1 MEMKA
6 IPSFRFSPS
15 DICRKLILI
24 AVLVTTSLGFAPLN
38 DEGYWARQLRLY
50 GKMNLPVAVI
60 LQSKYTSC
68 GPAVIAMA
76 YKYAYPETRVN
87 ETRIIGFAT
96 REEYYTE
103 SKPPFTSPENMVR
116 IAEHYALED
125 TVSTGVV
132 ETADEGLKLL
142 TQKLTSGEPVL
153 IDVTSR
159 LYDLDSGAH
168 FVLVTGI
175 TLNENPNKVKLYFND
190 PLTGTNRWGY
200 WLGGEG
206 VWNAWLNND
215 DPGGSGWWMVIS
227 SP

>member
-1 MEMKA
+1 MMKRTNLA
-6 IPSFRFSPS
+6 ARH
-15 DICRKLILI
+15 RILVRWMI
-24 AVLVTTSLGFAPLN
+24 VMVACVSLGFAPLQ

-50 GKMNLPVAVI
+50 GKMNLPVDVI

-87 ETRIIGFAT
+87 EERIIGYAAK
-96 REEYYTE
+96 EKYYIE
-103 SKPPFTSPENMVR
+103 NKPPFTSPENMVR
-116 IAEHYALED
+116 IAEHYAEEG
-125 TVSTGVV
+125 TVSTGAVK
-132 ETADEGLKLL
+132 TADEGLALL
-142 TQKLTSGEPVL
+142 KEKLTAGEPVV
-153 IDVTSR
+153 IDVLSR

-175 TLNENPNKVKLYFND
+175 KLDENPNKLKLYFND
-190 PLTGTNRWGY
+190 PLTGTNRWAY

-206 VWNAWLNND
+206 VWNAWINND
-215 DPGGSGWWMVIS
+215 DPDGPGWWMVLS

>member
-1 MEMKA
+1 MKMKDA
-6 IPSFRFSPS
+6 PAAQFVIPDTF
-15 DICRKLILI
+15 RKLIML
-24 AVLVTTSLGFAPLN
+24 AVVVMISVGFAPLH

-50 GKMNLPVAVI
+50 GKMNLPVDVI

-76 YKYAYPETRVN
+76 FKYAYPETRVN
-87 ETRIIGFAT
+87 ESRIIAYAIS
-96 REEYYTE
+96 EEYYTE
-103 SKPPFTSPENMVR
+103 SKPPFTSPENMVKL
-116 IAEHYALED
+116 AEHYATKG

-132 ETADEGLKLL
+132 KTADEGLELL
-142 TQKLTSGEPVL
+142 TEKLTSGEPVI

-159 LYDLDSGAH
+159 LYDLTSGAH

-175 TLNENPNKVKLYFND
+175 TLDENPNKVKFHFND

-206 VWNAWLNND
+206 VWNAWKNND

>member
-1 MEMKA
+1 MNTYSRISRIFRVMIFLA
-6 IPSFRFSPS
+6 LALPSF
-15 DICRKLILI
+15 
-24 AVLVTTSLGFAPLN
+24 GFAPVQS
-38 DEGYWARQLRLY
+38 EGYWERQLRLY
-50 GKMNLPVAVI
+50 GKMNLPVDVI
-60 LQSKYTSC
+60 LQSKFTSC

-87 ETRIIGFAT
+87 EARIIGYAV
-96 REEYYTE
+96 REDYYTE
-103 SKPPFTSPENMVR
+103 SKPPFTSPENMVY
-116 IAEHYALED
+116 IAEHYAASG
-125 TVSTGVV
+125 TVSTGTV
-132 ETADEGLKLL
+132 ETAKEGLALL
-142 TQKLTSGEPVL
+142 LEKLTAGEPVI

-175 TLNENPNKVKLYFND
+175 KLDENPNKVRLYFND

>member
-1 MEMKA
+1 MMKP
-6 IPSFRFSPS
+6 ISFRPLSGTKTWVRF
-15 DICRKLILI
+15 IFLMI
-24 AVLVTTSLGFAPLN
+24 AIVSFGFGPMS

-50 GKMNLPVAVI
+50 GKMNLPVGVI

-76 YKYAYPETRVN
+76 YKYAYPETRVT
-87 ETRIIGFAT
+87 EVRLIGYAT
-96 REEYYTE
+96 KEGYYTE
-103 SKPPFTSPENMVR
+103 SKPPFTSPENMVH
-116 IAEHYALED
+116 IAEHYAAVN
-125 TVSTGVV
+125 TVSSGNV
-132 ETADEGLKLL
+132 ETAEDGLALL
-142 TQKLTSGEPVL
+142 TKKLTSGEPVI

-175 TLNENPNKVKLYFND
+175 TLDVNPNKTRLYFND

-206 VWNAWLNND
+206 VWNAWKNND

>member
-1 MEMKA
+1 MNTSSH
-6 IPSFRFSPS
+6 IPRTCLRLMIFT
-15 DICRKLILI
+15 
-24 AVLVTTSLGFAPLN
+24 VLVFSSFGFAPLHG
-38 DEGYWARQLRLY
+38 EGYWERQLRLY
-50 GKMNLPVAVI
+50 GKMNLPVEVI
-60 LQSKYTSC
+60 LQSKFTSC

-87 ETRIIGFAT
+87 EARIIGYAAK
-96 REEYYTE
+96 EEYYTE
-103 SKPPFTSPENMVR
+103 RKPPFTSPENMVH
-116 IAEHYALED
+116 IAEHYADDD
-125 TVSTGVV
+125 TVSTGTVK
-132 ETADEGLKLL
+132 TAEGGLALL
-142 TQKLTSGEPVL
+142 LEKLTAGEPVI

-175 TLNENPNKVKLYFND
+175 KLDENPNKVRLYFND

-206 VWNAWLNND
+206 VWNAWLNNN

>member
-1 MEMKA
+1 MKTKA
-6 IPSFRFSPS
+6 IPFPRFVPL
-15 DICRKLILI
+15 DICRKLILL
-24 AVLVTTSLGFAPLN
+24 AVLVMTSLGFAPLS

-87 ETRIIGFAT
+87 ETRIIGYAA

-116 IAEHYALED
+116 IAEHYAAED
-125 TVSTGVV
+125 TVSSGVV
-132 ETADEGLKLL
+132 ETAEDGLKLL
-142 TQKLTSGEPVL
+142 TKKLTAGEPVI

-175 TLNENPNKVKLYFND
+175 TLDDNPNKVKLYFND

-206 VWNAWLNND
+206 VWNAWKNNG
-215 DPGGSGWWMVIS
+215 DPGGAGWWMVIS

>member
-1 MEMKA
+1 MNTSSRILRICLRLMIFA
-6 IPSFRFSPS
+6 VFVFSSF
-15 DICRKLILI
+15 
-24 AVLVTTSLGFAPLN
+24 GFAPLYG
-38 DEGYWARQLRLY
+38 EGYWERQLRLY
-50 GKMNLPVAVI
+50 GKMNLPVEVI
-60 LQSKYTSC
+60 LQSKFTSC

-87 ETRIIGFAT
+87 EARIIGYAT
-96 REEYYTE
+96 REDYYTE
-103 SKPPFTSPENMVR
+103 SKPPFTSPENMIR
-116 IAEHYALED
+116 IAEHYAD
-125 TVSTGVV
+125 SGTVSTGAVK
-132 ETADEGLKLL
+132 TAEDGLALL
-142 TQKLTSGEPVL
+142 LEKLTAGEPVI

-175 TLNENPNKVKLYFND
+175 KLDENPNKVRLYFND

-215 DPGGSGWWMVIS
+215 DPSGSGWWMVIS

>member
-1 MEMKA
+1 MNNAPM
-6 IPSFRFSPS
+6 ITRIFLRFM
-15 DICRKLILI
+15 IFV
-24 AVLVTTSLGFAPLN
+24 VLALPSLGFAPWQG
-38 DEGYWARQLRLY
+38 EGYWERQLRLY
-50 GKMNLPVAVI
+50 GKMNLPVTAI

-87 ETRIIGFAT
+87 EARMIGYAT
-96 REEYYTE
+96 KEEYYTE
-103 SKPPFTSPENMVR
+103 SKPPFTSPENMVH
-116 IAEHYALED
+116 IAEHYAAAD
-125 TVSTGVV
+125 MVSTGAV
-132 ETADEGLKLL
+132 ETAEDGLALL
-142 TQKLTSGEPVL
+142 IKNLKNGEPVI

-175 TLNENPNKVKLYFND
+175 KLDENPNKVRLYFND
-190 PLTGTNRWGY
+190 PLTGNNRWGY

>member
-1 MEMKA
+1 MKMKP
-6 IPSFRFSPS
+6 ISFHPLSISKACVRS
-15 DICRKLILI
+15 ILLVI
-24 AVLVTTSLGFAPLN
+24 ALVSFGFGPMN

-76 YKYAYPETRVN
+76 YKYAYPETRVT
-87 ETRIIGFAT
+87 EARLIGYAA
-96 REEYYTE
+96 RQEYYTE
-103 SKPPFTSPENMVR
+103 SKPPFTSPQNMVH
-116 IAEHYALED
+116 IAEHYASAN
-125 TVSTGVV
+125 TVSSGNVK
-132 ETADEGLKLL
+132 TAEDGLALL
-142 TQKLTSGEPVL
+142 TKNLTSGEPVI

-175 TLNENPNKVKLYFND
+175 TLDDNPNKTRLYFND

-206 VWNAWLNND
+206 VWNAWKNND